1 MRTYLHSTHCT
12 LVDCGLPALVDCDPP
27 STVHRT
33 TQAARTPCPLPGARL
48 MIVSNGPARGY
59 VREQMNAPGQAG
71 QDTGSQRTI
80 GSGHTKRKKT
90 RDCRANR
97 GEADRLSF
105 PPSASPVR
113 PPVTPPE
120 QPMTWFVIIFVELF
134 WQLLFAFSWVAF
146 LLTVSACACS
156 LLMTI
161 PESESAVRRDG
172 KGNELGKGERGKRR
186 ECKSQ

>member
-1 MRTYLHSTHCT
+1 MST
-12 LVDCGLPALVDCDPP
+12 
-27 STVHRT
+27 
-33 TQAARTPCPLPGARL
+33 
-48 MIVSNGPARGY
+48 
-59 VREQMNAPGQAG
+59 PGQAG
-71 QDTGSQRTI
+71 QETGSQRTI

-113 PPVTPPE
+113 PPVTPRE
-120 QPMTWFVIIFVELF
+120 QPMTCFVIIFVELF
-134 WQLLFAFSWVAF
+134 WQQLFAFS
-146 LLTVSACACS
+146 LLTISACS
-156 LLMTI
+156 LLTTI
-161 PESESAVRRDG
+161 PESESAVRRNG

>member
-1 MRTYLHSTHCT
+1 MRTYLHSAHCT

-27 STVHRT
+27 STGPH
-33 TQAARTPCPLPGARL
+33 ALPPARL
-48 MIVSNGPARGY
+48 MIVSNGPARGC

-80 GSGHTKRKKT
+80 GSGHTERKKT

-134 WQLLFAFSWVAF
+134 GQLLFAFARVAF

-161 PESESAVRRDG
+161 PDSRVRG
-172 KGNELGKGERGKRR
+172 S
-186 ECKSQ
+186 SQR